1 MFYIN
6 PGNCKTNM
14 NLAEENKELLPVLL
28 IDKPVEPFISTFFA
42 LIFHGHQDI
51 ETIGQELVAR

>member
-1 MFYIN
+1 
-6 PGNCKTNM
+6 M

-28 IDKPVEPFISTFFA
+28 IDKPVKPFISTFFA
-42 LIFHGHQDI
+42 LIFPGHQDI